1 MRDDFDILVEEE
13 KDDVTVNENIQVTIE
28 ADCLHQLSVHH
39 YWPLTVLCLR
49 LRGDQSQLTP
59 APTQQQLTTDQ
70 TLTDTVHYW
79 TISGFQ
85 AVNNILDNN
94 QTLIFN
100 FVINI
105 PQDF

>member
-1 MRDDFDILVEEE
+1 MIKTLPQQIRYHELDFVMKDDLGILAEEE
-13 KDDVTVNENIQVTIE
+13 DDVTFSENIQVTIE

-70 TLTDTVHYW
+70 TLTD
-79 TISGFQ
+79 
-85 AVNNILDNN
+85 
-94 QTLIFN
+94 
-100 FVINI
+100 
-105 PQDF
+105 